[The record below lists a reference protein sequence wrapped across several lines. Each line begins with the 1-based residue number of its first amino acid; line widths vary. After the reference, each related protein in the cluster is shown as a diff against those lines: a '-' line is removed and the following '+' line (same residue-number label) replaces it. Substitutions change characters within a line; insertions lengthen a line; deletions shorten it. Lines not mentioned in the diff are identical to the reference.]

1 MIMDDDE
8 LNEEQQ
14 EIKKIKTII
23 IIAIIIL
30 SIIALVLAGL
40 IIYKKNN
47 PTHIT
52 AYIDGIRV
60 SDFEQI
66 LDVQTD
72 ENGKTQIYIPIRE
85 FAKFL
90 NAVHPEFNYT
100 TFKGDYNPKTEE
112 ESKCYIL
119 REKYE
124 VAIFTA
130 KSKIIYKLNLQDR
143 TEEYEEI
150 NAERDVFLNNGVLY
164 ASSECIEKGY
174 NLEFRYDEN
183 KKTIRIY
190 TLDYLVSANQKLLAE
205 KNFSNFGALEIDEK
219 NFNNCKSILK
229 GLLIVKNSS
238 KKYGV
243 LTTDFKEFILEPQYD
258 NIDFMEESSNFL
270 VESNKQIGVFSKEG
284 KNMIEL
290 KYQDITSMGQNSN
303 LYLVKVNNQ
312 YGVVDENG
320 NIIIYPQYE
329 KIGIDV
335 KNFTYNNIKNGYILL
350 NKLIPVQQNS
360 KWAFYTLEGKQVSNG
375 FKYDIIGCS
384 RVKSVNN
391 VSGLLQIPERNV
403 VVVGDNTGKYSF
415 MNINGDDSML
425 PFLFEYIY
433 IKSSEG
439 KNTYWMTYKD
449 KDYDVLEILKQ
460 SN

>member
-1 MIMDDDE
+1 MIMDDEELDE
-8 LNEEQQ
+8 EKQ
-14 EIKKIKTII
+14 KIKTIKTLI
-23 IIAIIIL
+23 IVAIIIL
-30 SIIALVLAGL
+30 SIIALMLLGL
-40 IIYKKNN
+40 IAYKKNN

-52 AYIDGIRV
+52 AYIDGTRV
-60 SDFEQI
+60 SNFEQI

-85 FAKFL
+85 FATFL

-112 ESKCYIL
+112 ENKCYIM

-130 KSKIIYKLNLQDR
+130 KSKTIYKLNLQDR
-143 TEEYEEI
+143 AEEYEEI
-150 NAERDVFLNNGVLY
+150 NAEKDVFLNNGVLY

-183 KKTIRIY
+183 KKIIRIY
-190 TLDYLVSANQKLLAE
+190 TLDYLVGANQKLLAG
-205 KNFSNFGALEIDEK
+205 KNFSNFGSLEIDEK

-229 GLLIVKNSS
+229 GLLIVQNSS
-238 KKYGV
+238 KKWGA

-258 NIDFMEESSNFL
+258 NIDFMEESSNLL
-270 VESNKQIGVFSKEG
+270 VESNKQIGVFSNTG

-312 YGVVDENG
+312 YGVVDKSG

-329 KIGIDV
+329 KIGINV
-335 KNFTYNNIKNGYILL
+335 KDFTYNDIKNGYILL

-375 FKYDIIGCS
+375 FKYDLIGCS
-384 RVKSVNN
+384 KVKSGNN

-415 MNINGDDSML
+415 MNVNGDDSML
-425 PFLFEYIY
+425 PFLFESIY

>member
-1 MIMDDDE
+1 MIMDDEELDE
-8 LNEEQQ
+8 EKQKM
-14 EIKKIKTII
+14 KKIKTMI

-30 SIIALVLAGL
+30 SIIALMLLGL

-47 PTHIT
+47 PTNIT

-60 SDFEQI
+60 SNFEEI

-72 ENGKTQIYIPIRE
+72 ENGKTQIYVPIRE
-85 FAKFL
+85 FATFL

-112 ESKCYIL
+112 ETKCYIM

-130 KSKIIYKLNLQDR
+130 KSKTIYKLNLQEK
-143 TEEYEEI
+143 TNEYEEI
-150 NAERDVFLNNGVLY
+150 NAEKGVFLNNGVLY

-174 NLEFRYDEN
+174 NIQFMYDEN
-183 KKTIRIY
+183 KKIIRIY
-190 TLDYLVSANQKLLAE
+190 TLDYLVEANQKLLSE
-205 KNFSNFGALEIDEK
+205 KNFSNFGTLEMDEK
-219 NFNNCKSILK
+219 NFNNCKSILS
-229 GLLIVKNSS
+229 GLLIVQNSS
-238 KKYGV
+238 KKWGV
-243 LTTDFKEFILEPQYD
+243 LSTDFKEFILEPQYD
-258 NIDFMEESSNFL
+258 NIDFIAESSNFL
-270 VESNKQIGVFSKEG
+270 VESYKKIGVFSKEG

-290 KYQDITSMGQNSN
+290 KYQNITSMGQNSN
-303 LYLVKVNNQ
+303 LYLVKVDEQ
-312 YGVVDENG
+312 YGVVDQTG

-335 KNFTYNNIKNGYILL
+335 KSYTYNDIKNGYILL

-375 FKYDIIGCS
+375 FKYDMVGCS
-384 RVKSVNN
+384 KVKSGNN
-391 VSGLLQIPERNV
+391 ISGLLQIPERNV
-403 VVVGDNTGKYSF
+403 IVVGDSTGKYSF
-415 MNINGDDSML
+415 MSLNGDDSML

-439 KNTYWMTYKD
+439 NNSYWMTYKD
-449 KDYDVLEILKQ
+449 KDYNVLEFLKQ
-460 SN
+460 NN

>member
-1 MIMDDDE
+1 MIMDDEELDE
-8 LNEEQQ
+8 EKQ
-14 EIKKIKTII
+14 KMKTIKTLII
-23 IIAIIIL
+23 VAIIIL
-30 SIIALVLAGL
+30 SIIALMLIGL

-52 AYIDGIRV
+52 AYIDGTRV
-60 SDFEQI
+60 SNFEQI

-72 ENGKTQIYIPIRE
+72 ENGKTQIYIPIRK
-85 FAKFL
+85 FATFL
-90 NAVHPEFNYT
+90 NSVHPEFNYT

-112 ESKCYIL
+112 DNKCYIM

-130 KSKIIYKLNLQDR
+130 KSKTIYKLNLQDR
-143 TEEYEEI
+143 AEEYEEI
-150 NAERDVFLNNGVLY
+150 NAEKDVFLNNGDLY

-183 KKTIRIY
+183 KKIIRIY
-190 TLDYLVSANQKLLAE
+190 TLDYLVSANQKLLAG
-205 KNFSNFGALEIDEK
+205 KNFSNFGPLEIDEK

-229 GLLIVKNSS
+229 GLLIVQNSS
-238 KKYGV
+238 KKWGV

-258 NIDFMEESSNFL
+258 NIDFMAESSNLL
-270 VESNKQIGVFSKEG
+270 VESNKQIGVFSNTG

-312 YGVVDENG
+312 YGVVDQSG
-320 NIIIYPQYE
+320 DTIIYPQYE
-329 KIGIDV
+329 KIGINV
-335 KNFTYNNIKNGYILL
+335 KDFTYNDIKNGYILL

-360 KWAFYTLEGKQVSNG
+360 KWAFYTLEGKPVSNG
-375 FKYDIIGCS
+375 FKYDLIGCS
-384 RVKSVNN
+384 KVKSGNN
-391 VSGLLQIPERNV
+391 ISGLLQIPERNV
-403 VVVGDNTGKYSF
+403 VVVGDSTGKYSF

-425 PFLFEYIY
+425 PFLFESIY

-439 KNTYWMTYKD
+439 KNTYWMTYRD